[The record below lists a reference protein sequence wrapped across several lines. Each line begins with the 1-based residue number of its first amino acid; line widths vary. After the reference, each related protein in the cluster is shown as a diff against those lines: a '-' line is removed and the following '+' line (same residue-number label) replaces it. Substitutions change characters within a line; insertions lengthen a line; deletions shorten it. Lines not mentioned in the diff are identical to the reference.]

1 MMAAGRTSGN
11 WRRWSVTLLIA
22 TLCLSLL
29 APLPVPGSASAGAA
43 TPASPPATQ
52 TSATPSPQS
61 IVDRTTVAIDFPVG
75 LRFTG
80 ELTLPE
86 DATTLSFLYQAGYD
100 DGWNL
105 IDVPATDIAKGDGG
119 TITIDTTLDFQSL
132 QVPLGVHL
140 AYRWTARTSDGHAL
154 SGIAETDWYDNR
166 QPWQELGSD
175 QIVLRFYGMDEA
187 FAQTILDSA
196 QGTVTDLER
205 RYHLARSERLSL
217 WIYPEATAFR
227 DGLPANFR
235 ESVVGGSVVGYP
247 LIVAVIPPGSQSEVG
262 RIIPHEISHQVLFQ
276 ATRNPFSLL
285 PTWFDEGMATHI
297 QIGGTSGYL
306 GMAIAAERQGAL
318 FDLASLAGS
327 FPYTPS
333 QASLAYA
340 ASWTAIA
347 YIEER
352 WGEEGIAALIQAFGE
367 GLPEDQAVPQALGVT
382 MTQFTA
388 DWKSWLAAQG

>member
-1 MMAAGRTSGN
+1 MSVAGRSGPGGV
-11 WRRWSVTLLIA
+11 RWSPALLVA
-22 TLCLSLL
+22 ALCLMLV
-29 APLPVPGSASAGAA
+29 APSVTAGAVTAGAA
-43 TPASPPATQ
+43 SPEASPLAT
-52 TSATPSPQS
+52 AS
-61 IVDRTTVAIDFPVG
+61 IVDRTAVAIDFPAG

-80 ELTLPE
+80 DLTLPE
-86 DATTLSFLYQAGYD
+86 DATMLSFLYQAGYD

-105 IDVPATDIAKGDGG
+105 IDVPASDITRHGDG
-119 TITIDTTLDFQSL
+119 TVTIDTTFDFQVL
-132 QVPLGVHL
+132 QVPLGIHL
-140 AYRWTARTSDGHAL
+140 AYRWAAGTPEGQVV
-154 SGIAETDWYDNR
+154 SGIVETDWYDNR
-166 QPWQELGSD
+166 QPWQVLTSD
-175 QIVLRFYGMDEA
+175 QIVLHFYGMDAA
-187 FAQTILDSA
+187 FAQTILESA

-205 RYHLARSERLSL
+205 RYDLARSERLSL
-217 WIYPEATAFR
+217 WIYPEASAFR

-247 LIVAVIPPGSQSEVG
+247 LIVAVIPPGSDSEVG

-306 GMAIAAERQGAL
+306 GMAIAAEKQDAL

-352 WGEEGIAALIQAFGE
+352 WGEGGNAALIRAFGE
-367 GLPEDQAVPQALGVT
+367 GLPEDEAIPQALGIS